1 MPVSYPLQ
9 KIGLTPVSQLRTLT
23 EHLRTFNLKDCELAI
38 FECYEPSNDIPLTFA
53 DFVITSMVLGR
64 KIMHLDGLPSFEYL
78 PGETVIIPANRS
90 MTIDFPEASL
100 ATPTQCVALKIDNA
114 FIQDTLNYLNERYN
128 SAKEEPNEWM
138 LHIDQYHF
146 NNDAAVTD
154 LINKLVRICSGSEST
169 KDIYADLTLRELLVR
184 IAQNQHLQHQVNG
197 SASNSNN
204 SRLHFVLQYIHD
216 HLTERI
222 EVDTL
227 SRKAYLSRNIFFKW
241 FKEQFGIT
249 PLEYIT
255 RERLRLARELLGQEK
270 YTITQVSLLCGF
282 TDVNY
287 FVRTFKKSEGL
298 TPGAYRD
305 ILRKLP

>member
-9 KIGLTPVSQLRTLT
+9 KIGLTPVSQLRTLS
-23 EHLRTFNLKDCELAI
+23 EHFRTFNLKDCELVI
-38 FECYEPSNDIPLTFA
+38 FECFEASLEIPITFA
-53 DFVITSMVLGR
+53 DFVITSMMMGR
-64 KIMHLDGLPSFEYL
+64 KIMHLDSLPTFEYL

-90 MTIDFPEASL
+90 MTIDFPDASFDD
-100 ATPTQCVALKIDNA
+100 PTQCVALKIDNS

-128 SAKEEPNEWM
+128 TAKEEPNEWM

-146 NNDAAVTD
+146 NNDAAITD
-154 LINKLVRICSGSEST
+154 LLNKLIRIGSGTEST
-169 KDIYADLTLRELLVR
+169 KDIYADLILRELLVR
-184 IAQNQHLQHQVNG
+184 IAQNQHLQHQING
-197 SASNSNN
+197 SAHNSNN

-255 RERLRLARELLGQEK
+255 RERIRLARELLGQEK
-270 YTITQVSLLCGF
+270 YTISQISLQCGF

>member
-1 MPVSYPLQ
+1 MPVSYPIQ

-23 EHLRTFNLKDCELAI
+23 EHLRTFNLKNCELVI
-38 FECYEPSNDIPLTFA
+38 FECYEPSTEIPLTFA
-53 DFVITSMVLGR
+53 DFVITSMVMGR
-64 KIMHLDGLPSFEYL
+64 KVMHLDGLPSFEYL

-90 MTIDFPEASL
+90 MTIDFPEASFT
-100 ATPTQCVALKIDNA
+100 TPTQCVALKIDTPY
-114 FIQDTLNYLNERYN
+114 IQETLNYLNEKYN
-128 SAKEEPNEWM
+128 TTIDEPNEWK
-138 LHIDQYHF
+138 LLIDQYHF
-146 NNDAAVTD
+146 NNDAAITD
-154 LINKLVRICSGSEST
+154 LINKLVRICSGPENT

-197 SASNSNN
+197 SAQNSNN

-222 EVDTL
+222 DVDTL

-241 FKEQFGIT
+241 FQEQFGIT

-255 RERLRLARELLGQEK
+255 RERIRLARELLAHEK
-270 YTITQVSLLCGF
+270 YTITQVSLQCGF

>member
-1 MPVSYPLQ
+1 MPLNHTLQ
-9 KIGLTPVSQLRTLT
+9 KIGLTPVSRLRALT
-23 EHLRTFNLKDCELAI
+23 EHIRTFNLKNCELAI
-38 FECYEPSNDIPLTFA
+38 FECYEPSMEIPLTFA
-53 DFVITSMVLGR
+53 DFVITSMVMGR

-90 MTIDFPEASL
+90 MTIDFPEASF
-100 ATPTQCVALKIDNA
+100 ATPTQCVAVKIDNPY
-114 FIQDTLNYLNERYN
+114 IQETLNYLNERYN
-128 SAKEEPNEWM
+128 TATDEPNEWM

-146 NNDAAVTD
+146 NNDAAITD
-154 LINKLVRICSGSEST
+154 LINRLVRTCTGSEST
-169 KDIYADLTLRELLVR
+169 KDVYADLILRELLVR
-184 IAQNQHLQHQVNG
+184 IAQNQHLQHQING
-197 SASNSNN
+197 SVNNPNN

-227 SRKAYLSRNIFFKW
+227 SRQAYLSRNIFFKW

-255 RERLRLARELLGQEK
+255 RARIRLARELLAQEK
-270 YTITQVSLLCGF
+270 YTISQICMQCGF

-305 ILRKLP
+305 ILRRLP

>member
-1 MPVSYPLQ
+1 MPLSHPLQ

-23 EHLRTFNLKDCELAI
+23 EHIRTFNLKNCELSV
-38 FECYEPSNDIPLTFA
+38 FECYEASMGIPLTFA
-53 DFVITSMVLGR
+53 DFVITSMVTGR

-90 MTIDFPEASL
+90 MTIDFPEASF
-100 ATPTQCVALKIDNA
+100 ATPTQCVAIKIDNPY
-114 FIQDTLNYLNERYN
+114 IQETLNYLNEKYN
-128 SAKEEPNEWM
+128 SATDEPNEWL

-146 NNDAAVTD
+146 NNDAAITD

-169 KDIYADLTLRELLVR
+169 KDIYADLTLRELLIR
-184 IAQNQHLQHQVNG
+184 IAQNQHLQHQADG
-197 SASNSNN
+197 SAHSPNN

-255 RERLRLARELLGQEK
+255 RQRIRLARELLAQERL
-270 YTITQVSLLCGF
+270 TISQVSMQCGF
-282 TDVNY
+282 ADVNY

-305 ILRKLP
+305 ILRKVP